1 MKKLFLDLDDT
12 YKDTER
18 YLRSVLKAN
27 SLAIPKQGTVYR
39 FHLDIMYKDIF
50 EMVFSDYS
58 VIPNKEGAE
67 ENLRILE
74 TEYEI
79 IFCSSYTTDSEKCAK
94 QSYADGLGKEI
105 ILCGGSQWDKSHVNM
120 LGESFIDDNARILAL
135 SNATK
140 KIQMYNPYSCVG
152 LRDYSGDPLVL
163 DWFSA
168 LDHLVEVSVD
178 EQLRER
184 FCKRIKE
191 CSSQTNIQNNYRC
204 TYT

>member
-27 SLAIPKQGTVYR
+27 SLAIPKQGTAYSLYR
-39 FHLDIMYKDIF
+39 DIMYKDIF

-58 VIPNKEGAE
+58 VIPNKEGVE
-67 ENLRILE
+67 ENLKIVE

-79 IFCSSYTTDSEKCAK
+79 ILCSSYTTDIEKCAK

-120 LGESFIDDNARILAL
+120 LGESFIDDNAEILAL

-140 KIQMYNPYSCVG
+140 KIQMYNPYSCVSLKG
-152 LRDYSGDPLVL
+152 YSGDTLVL
-163 DWFSA
+163 DWFEA
-168 LDHLVEVSVD
+168 LDQLVEVRVD

-184 FCKRIKE
+184 FCKRIEE
-191 CSSQTNIQNNYRC
+191 CSIQTSV
-204 TYT
+204 